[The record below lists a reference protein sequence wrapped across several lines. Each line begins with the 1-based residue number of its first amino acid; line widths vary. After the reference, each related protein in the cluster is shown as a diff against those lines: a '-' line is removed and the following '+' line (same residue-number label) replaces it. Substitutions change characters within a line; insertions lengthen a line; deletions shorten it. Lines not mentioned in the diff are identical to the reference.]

1 MLWHPT
7 SSAAVA
13 LQIAQE
19 RERFVFRRKGCS
31 TIPDPLRVGRTWSS
45 GASKGDK
52 DMRDKANRWW
62 ILQSLDAAL
71 LAYDE
76 ALTAA
81 ILACDEKLLAC
92 DEPTSPMSASEVLIW
107 YQFRVRMNRR

>member
-1 MLWHPT
+1 
-7 SSAAVA
+7 
-13 LQIAQE
+13 
-19 RERFVFRRKGCS
+19 
-31 TIPDPLRVGRTWSS
+31 
-45 GASKGDK
+45 
-52 DMRDKANRWW
+52 MRDKANRWW

-92 DEPTSPMSASEVLIW
+92 DEPTSPTSASESAEDI
-107 YQFRVRMNRR
+107 R

>member
-1 MLWHPT
+1 M
-7 SSAAVA
+7 
-13 LQIAQE
+13 
-19 RERFVFRRKGCS
+19 S
-31 TIPDPLRVGRTWSS
+31 TLPRARPRAPRSS

-92 DEPTSPMSASEVLIW
+92 DEQTSPTSASEVLIW